1 MHEPNNQT
9 GGLEASRASMNTGT
23 GNGKAAEKLNVPWDV
38 AEWLDKSSLLSRIIE
53 DIDSLDWKNPELE
66 RFLRA
71 NPNFQP
77 RFLLIL
83 LTYAYARG
91 ICESDEVVE
100 LHYRDTELKQRL
112 PGQPPS
118 AKAVTRFRR
127 EHRGLLKW
135 SIAQALKHALRVR
148 FELQDATLPPG
159 LRKLL
164 NDTAAM
170 RIDVGR
176 HLDRS
181 VQAE

>member
-1 MHEPNNQT
+1 MHHSDNRT
-9 GGLEASRASMNTGT
+9 GGPEATRIDMKAGT
-23 GNGKAAEKLNVPWDV
+23 NSTAAAEKLSVPWDV
-38 AEWLDKSSLLSRIIE
+38 TEWLDQPSLLSRIIE

-66 RFLRA
+66 KFLRA

-77 RFLLIL
+77 RFLLVL

-100 LHYRDTELKQRL
+100 LHYRDPELKQRF
-112 PGQPPS
+112 PGPPPS

-135 SIAQALKHALRVR
+135 SIAQALKHALRAH
-148 FELQDATLPPG
+148 FELRDATLPAG
-159 LRKLL
+159 LRRLL
-164 NDTAAM
+164 TDTATT

>member
-1 MHEPNNQT
+1 M
-9 GGLEASRASMNTGT
+9 
-23 GNGKAAEKLNVPWDV
+23 KAATQNAEAVEKLSVPWDIT
-38 AEWLDKSSLLSRIIE
+38 EWLDQASLLSRIIE

-77 RFLLIL
+77 RFLLVL

-91 ICESDEVVE
+91 VCESDEVVE
-100 LHYRDTELKQRL
+100 LHYRDTELNERL
-112 PGQPPS
+112 PGQAPS

-135 SIAQALKHALRVR
+135 SIAQALKHALRGH
-148 FELQDATLPPG
+148 FELEDVPLPPG
-159 LRKLL
+159 LRRLL
-164 NDTAAM
+164 NDTATM